1 MKYKYQLI
9 LLGNLGELSE
19 KITKLFFK
27 KVDELRLQRNA
38 FAVINAANFETH
50 YLGNQPSFAIYFG
63 DKDGDFKD
71 IDLLDKL
78 IKDGTL
84 ILPVYYTLDSFTA
97 EIPKILENQNGQ
109 LYNNTK
115 DDKIVDLALESF
127 GKLRQNRKIF
137 ISYKRDESSSVA
149 IQLYEALER
158 NNFDVF
164 LDTHSIKQ
172 GEPFQ
177 EELWHRMADCDVIV
191 LLNTPKFLTSRWCKE
206 EIAEASAK
214 KIGVIQLIW
223 PEHKLSN
230 SSEFCFP
237 SQLSATDFEGG
248 IFNDKSNSKLK
259 QDFVEQLVMS
269 VESIRA
275 RNLASRQDS
284 LITDFT
290 NIATMHGK
298 KVNLQPERFITED
311 LGDNKRRIFIPLIG
325 IPQSIDCNQHAE
337 LKKEILEFDIDSIYL
352 IYDDVRI
359 RQKWLN
365 HLEWLNDYLD
375 IKTLKKQ
382 NFNTWLQEN

>member
-9 LLGNLGELSE
+9 ILGSLGELSE
-19 KITKLFFK
+19 KITKLFFE
-27 KVDELRLQRNA
+27 KVKELKLPSDS
-38 FAVINAANFETH
+38 FVVINDNNFETS
-50 YLGNQPSFAIYFG
+50 YLGKQPSFAFYFG
-63 DKDGDFKD
+63 DKEGDFKNVD
-71 IDLLDKL
+71 LIDTL

-84 ILPVYYTLDSFTA
+84 ILPIYYTINSFGK

-109 LYNNTK
+109 LYDVTK

-127 GKLRQNRKIF
+127 GKLRQTRKVF
-137 ISYKRDESSSVA
+137 ISYKRDESTSVA

-191 LLNTPKFLTSRWCKE
+191 LLNTPDFLTSRWCKE

-214 KIGVIQLIW
+214 KIGIIQLIW
-223 PEHKLSN
+223 PEHKLDST
-230 SSEFCFP
+230 SEFCFP
-237 SQLSATDFEGG
+237 IQLLDSHFEEG
-248 IFNDKSNSKLK
+248 IFNNKDTSKLK
-259 QDFVEQLVMS
+259 QNFVDELVMKA
-269 VESIRA
+269 ESIRA

-284 LITDFT
+284 LITEFT
-290 NIATMHGK
+290 NYAVMHGK
-298 KVNLQPERFITED
+298 KVNLQPERFITEE
-311 LGDNKRRIFIPLIG
+311 LGGNKRRIFIPVIG

-337 LKKEILEFDIDSIYL
+337 LKRELKEFDVENIYL
-352 IYDDVRI
+352 IYDDIRI
-359 RQKWLN
+359 REKWLK
-365 HLEWLNDYLD
+365 HLDWLNDYLD

-382 NFNTWLQEN
+382 NFNTWLQQN